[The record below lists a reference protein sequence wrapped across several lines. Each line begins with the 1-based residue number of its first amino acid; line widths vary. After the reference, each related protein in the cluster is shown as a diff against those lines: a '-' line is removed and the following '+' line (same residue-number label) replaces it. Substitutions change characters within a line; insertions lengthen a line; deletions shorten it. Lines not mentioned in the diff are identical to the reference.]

1 MSVNQFVVIFY
12 VFCWGAA
19 RVRGCFRRW
28 QQPLLRG
35 PEWFFNVHVQPDFY
49 AVEGKKILRAYW
61 MRMLMT
67 VVVEVPIATAIFI
80 SGHYQYLTW
89 LILIMAVVV
98 HVNHVFSVDLAERQA
113 RKFAVQEDE
122 QPAPAMMLSL
132 KTRRLSDYSNRQ
144 VERFIVF
151 STVLVLVWLVRYYFS
166 APEHHDL
173 LLVFGEP
180 AFLLYIQAGL
190 LLAKQ
195 IVVGWRSPVPQV
207 QAEEHMQAR
216 EAARKM
222 YLLVCDINRI
232 FAAGML
238 LLWPFLLKI
247 SPASRNLFATVLWI
261 AFLAIG
267 VVLMVWQEMMRKKVV
282 LASLRA
288 RPTKL
293 PDLLGQAE
301 APSWPLCYQPSIP
314 MLVLKGVR
322 GYSVNL
328 ANGLAQLSV
337 AYLAGFAALMV
348 FLVKVGH

>member
-1 MSVNQFVVIFY
+1 MSPNQFVVIFY
-12 VFCWGAA
+12 VFFWGAA

-49 AVEGKKILRAYW
+49 GGEGRKILRAYRI
-61 MRMLMT
+61 RMLMT
-67 VVVEVPIATAIFI
+67 VVVEVLIAIPIFI

-89 LILIMAVVV
+89 LILISAVAV

-122 QPAPAMMLSL
+122 QPVPAMMLSL
-132 KTRRLSDYSNRQ
+132 KTRRLRDYSNRQ
-144 VERFIVF
+144 VERFIVI
-151 STVLVLVWLVRYYFS
+151 STVLALGWLVQYYFS
-166 APEHHDL
+166 TPEHHDL
-173 LLVFGEP
+173 FLVFGEP

-222 YLLVCDINRI
+222 YLRLCDINRI

-247 SPASRNLFATVLWI
+247 SPASRNRFFTVLWI
-261 AFLAIG
+261 AFFAIG
-267 VVLMVWQEMMRKKVV
+267 AVLMVWQEMMRKKVV
-282 LASLRA
+282 LATLRA

-301 APSWPLCYQPSIP
+301 APSWPLCYQPSVP

-328 ANGLAQLSV
+328 ANGLTQLSV
-337 AYLAGFAALMV
+337 AYLAGFAAMMV

>member
-1 MSVNQFVVIFY
+1 MSANQFVVIFY

-19 RVRGCFRRW
+19 RIRGCFRRW

-49 AVEGKKILRAYW
+49 AGAGKKILRAYW

-67 VVVEVPIATAIFI
+67 VVVEVPIAVAVFI

-89 LILIMAVVV
+89 LILVMTLVV
-98 HVNHVFSVDLAERQA
+98 HINHVFSVELAERQA
-113 RKFAVQEDE
+113 RQFAVQEDE
-122 QPAPAMMLSL
+122 QPVPAMMLSL

-144 VERFIVF
+144 VERFIVI
-151 STVLVLVWLVRYYFS
+151 STVLALGWLVQYYFS

-180 AFLLYIQAGL
+180 ALLLYIQAGL

-195 IVVGWRSPVPQV
+195 IVVGWRSPVPQA

-247 SPASRNLFATVLWI
+247 TPASRSRFATVLWI
-261 AFLAIG
+261 AFLTIG
-267 VVLMVWQEMMRKKVV
+267 VALMVWQEMMRKKVV
-282 LASLRA
+282 LATLRA

-301 APSWPLCYQPSIP
+301 APSWPLCYQPSVP